1 MKDKY
6 PHLLQQN
13 RCLFVIMVELDKNEE
28 ELNRRR
34 YCLRLRSGCLR
45 RAAWLRNRLYLK
57 SR

>member
-13 RCLFVIMVELDKNEE
+13 RFLFVIMVELDKNEE

-34 YCLRLRSGCLR
+34 R
-45 RAAWLRNRLYLK
+45 
-57 SR
+57 

>member
-13 RCLFVIMVELDKNEE
+13 RCLFVIIVELDKNEE

-34 YCLRLRSGCLR
+34 R
-45 RAAWLRNRLYLK
+45 
-57 SR
+57 

>member
-13 RCLFVIMVELDKNEE
+13 RFLVVTMVELDKNEE

-34 YCLRLRSGCLR
+34 R
-45 RAAWLRNRLYLK
+45 
-57 SR
+57 

>member
-13 RCLFVIMVELDKNEE
+13 GCLFVIIVGLDKNEE

-34 YCLRLRSGCLR
+34 R
-45 RAAWLRNRLYLK
+45 
-57 SR
+57 